1 MPFIY
6 CITNGNKKISPTNQR
21 ILADLKELFRDE
33 FQIYKS
39 SDGAAAIQQIHTLK
53 HTCTHLIGV
62 GGDGT
67 FNVLVNGVC
76 THPDANFPRSAA
88 SANQSGNPC
97 PLARPW

>member
-6 CITNGNKKISPTNQR
+6 CITNGNKKISPSNQR

-39 SDGAAAIQQIHTLK
+39 SDAAAAIQQIHTLK

-62 GGDGT
+62 
-67 FNVLVNGVC
+67 
-76 THPDANFPRSAA
+76 
-88 SANQSGNPC
+88 
-97 PLARPW
+97 